1 MKINLPVTNVER
13 PFSDG
18 EVIVS
23 KTDAKGIITYA
34 NATFIEIS
42 GFTEQELIGTNHNI
56 VRHPDMPPAAFEDL
70 WDTIKAGKPW
80 SGIVKNRCKN
90 GDYYWVHAHV
100 AATYEDGRLTGYVS
114 VRSKPSRAQVE
125 AAAELYRQINDKTAQ
140 CDVIGGYVYGRG
152 WMPRMQ
158 RFFGNMHLR
167 HKLMMLIALP
177 LAALLYFAISGA
189 VEKFGTAYLLGKVG
203 TVMEFSVQGGDLA
216 HELQKERGMSAGY
229 IASKGAKFGPE
240 LQAQRQKTD
249 KAADVIKRAFK
260 TFDKADYPESVVM
273 HIDGSMTDLARLS
286 EFRARVDSL
295 PETAEETIANYSMLI
310 MHYLDIS
317 QQISAM
323 GVLDGEIVRVAA
335 TYGSML
341 EFKERDGRERAILNT
356 VFSRDRFTPA
366 LLRRFVANAG
376 EEEVYSENVNIYGS
390 PAVKTLLAEKMK
402 EPAAVEAKRI
412 IDYAEGNFEKPHL
425 GVDPVH
431 WFNVAT
437 ARINLEHD
445 VELAIARELGEVNQ
459 ALKHKAQVA
468 AVTFVLATL
477 IPIVIVAVYG
487 YFTIR
492 KLTQTVQSIV
502 GQFRRIADGH
512 FGNAIDTRYNDE
524 LGEILQALQSMQTKL
539 GFDVNETKRIAD
551 EGLRIKNALD
561 NTTTNTMIADAKGRI
576 IYLNKAVIDMF
587 KAAGDGIRAV
597 FPAFDPNKLLGMN
610 IDAFH
615 KNPAHQQQLLASFT
629 TTHRAT
635 IKIGNRSFSLAA
647 TPVISA
653 KGERLGAAVE
663 WIDITAEL
671 KVQNEINTL
680 VNAAAAGD
688 LTQRVALE
696 DKHGF
701 MKKLGEGMNE
711 LLEVLAAAM
720 DDVTA
725 SLDAMAKG
733 DLTVTITK
741 DYQGTFGKLKDD
753 INTTV
758 SKLTE
763 VVTNIKESA
772 DMIRTASSE
781 ISMGNTNLSQR
792 TQEQAS
798 ALEETAS
805 SMEQMTSTV
814 KQNADNARQANQL
827 VAGTREQAQSSGEIV
842 THAVG
847 AMDAI
852 TTSSKKIAD
861 IIGVIDEIAFQ
872 TNLLALNAAVEAA
885 RAGEQGRGFAV
896 VATEVRNLA
905 QRSATA
911 AKEIKGLINESVEN
925 VGNGTKHVDAS
936 GEVLAEISG
945 SVKKISD
952 IVAEIA
958 AASQE
963 QATGIEQVNKAVMQ
977 MDEMTQQNAAL
988 VEEAAAASKS
998 MEEQAVQLA
1007 EQISFFRLSDRDGGE
1022 SEPGKGGNVS
1032 DISRAR
1038 KAMS

>member
-1 MKINLPVTNVER
+1 MKINLPVTNIER
-13 PFSDG
+13 PFPDG

-34 NATFIEIS
+34 NSTFIEIS
-42 GFTEQELIGTNHNI
+42 GYSEKELIGTNHNI
-56 VRHPDMPPAAFEDL
+56 VRHPDMPAAGFEDL
-70 WDTIKAGKPW
+70 WNTIKAGKPW

-114 VRSKPSRAQVE
+114 MRNKPARAQVE
-125 AAAELYRQINDKTAQ
+125 ATAELYRQINDKTAQ
-140 CDVIGGYVYGRG
+140 CDVIGGYVYGHG
-152 WMPRMQ
+152 WKPRIQ

-177 LAALLYFAISGA
+177 LAVLLYFAISGA
-189 VEKFGTAYLLGKVG
+189 VEKFGAAYLLGKVG
-203 TVMEFSVQGGDLA
+203 TVMEFSMHGGNLA
-216 HELQKERGMSAGY
+216 HELQKERGMSAGF
-229 IASKGAKFGPE
+229 IVSKGAKFSSE
-240 LQAQRQKTD
+240 LQAQRQETD
-249 KAADVIKRAFK
+249 KAADVIKRTFK
-260 TFDKADYPESVVM
+260 TLDKADYPESLVM
-273 HIDGSMTDLARLS
+273 HIDGSTTDLARLP

-295 PETAEETIANYSMLI
+295 PATADETITNYSTLI
-310 MHYLDIS
+310 TRYLAIP

-323 GVLDGEIVRVAA
+323 GVRDGEIVRIAA
-335 TYGSML
+335 AYGNML
-341 EFKERDGRERAILNT
+341 EFKERDGRKRAILNA
-356 VFSRDRFTPA
+356 VFSKDRFTPQ
-366 LLRRFVANAG
+366 LLRRFLANAA
-376 EEEVYSENVNIYGS
+376 EEEVYAGNVAVYGS
-390 PAVKTLLAEKMK
+390 PAAKALLAEKMK
-402 EPAAVEAKRI
+402 EPAAVETLKLAH
-412 IDYAEGNFEKPHL
+412 YAEENLDATRL
-425 GVDPVH
+425 GVDPAR
-431 WFNVAT
+431 WFKLAT

-445 VELAIARELGEVNQ
+445 VELAIAKELNEVNQ
-459 ALKHKAQVA
+459 ALKSKAQIA
-468 AVTFVLATL
+468 AVIFVLATL
-477 IPIVIVAVYG
+477 IPIVVVAVYG

-492 KLTQTVQSIV
+492 KLTQTVRSIV
-502 GQFRRIADGH
+502 GHFRRIAEGH

-576 IYLNKAVIDMF
+576 IYLNKAVVDMF
-587 KAAGDGIRAV
+587 KAAVEDIRTV
-597 FPAFDPNKLLGMN
+597 FPAFDPDMLIGTN
-610 IDAFH
+610 IDIFH
-615 KNPAHQQQLLASFT
+615 KNPAHQQQMLSSLTA
-629 TTHRAT
+629 THRAT

-671 KVQNEINTL
+671 KVQNEISAL

-688 LTQRVALE
+688 LTQRVSLD

-720 DDVTA
+720 DDVA
-725 SLDAMAKG
+725 VSLDAMAKG
-733 DLTVTITK
+733 DLTVSITK

-758 SKLTE
+758 FKLTE
-763 VVTNIKESA
+763 VLGSIKESA
-772 DMIRTASSE
+772 GLIKTASAE

-805 SMEQMTSTV
+805 SMEEMTSTV
-814 KQNADNARQANQL
+814 KQNADNAKQANQMVTGARDL
-827 VAGTREQAQSSGEIV
+827 AQSSGEIV
-842 THAVG
+842 TNAVG

-896 VATEVRNLA
+896 VAAEVRNLA

-911 AKEIKGLINESVEN
+911 AKEIKGLITNSVEN
-925 VGNGTKHVDAS
+925 VENGTKQVDAS
-936 GEVLAEISG
+936 GEVMAEISG
-945 SVKKISD
+945 SVKKIAD
-952 IVAEIA
+952 IIAEIA
-958 AASQE
+958 AASSE

-988 VEEAAAASKS
+988 VEQAAAASKS

-1007 EQISFFRLSDRDGGE
+1007 EQISFFSLSDGGDGE
-1022 SEPGKGGNVS
+1022 NKPGHVS

-1038 KAMS
+1038 KAM

>member
-13 PFSDG
+13 PYPDG

-23 KTDAKGIITYA
+23 MTDAKGIITYA
-34 NATFIEIS
+34 NSTFVEMS
-42 GFTEQELIGTNHNI
+42 GYSEKELIGTNHNI

-70 WDTIKAGKPW
+70 WNTIKAGKPW
-80 SGIVKNRCKN
+80 SGVVKNRCKN
-90 GDYYWVHAHV
+90 GDHYWVHAHV
-100 AATYEDGRLTGYVS
+100 AAIYQEGHLTGYVS
-114 VRSKPSRAQVE
+114 MRNKPTRGQVE
-125 AAAELYRQINDKTAQ
+125 GAEELYRAINEKSIR
-140 CDVIGGYVYGRG
+140 CDVIGGHVYCHG
-152 WMPRMQ
+152 WRHRLR
-158 RFFGNMHLR
+158 RFMGNMKLS
-167 HKLMMLIALP
+167 HKLMTLIALP
-177 LAALLYFAISGA
+177 LVFLLYFAVTGA
-189 VEKFGTAYLLGKVG
+189 VEKYRMAYLQGKLESV
-203 TVMEFSVQGGDLA
+203 VAFSMQGGQLA
-216 HELQKERGMSAGY
+216 HELQMERGLSVGY
-229 IASKGAKFGPE
+229 IASRGAKFSPE
-240 LQAQRQKTD
+240 LQAQRLKTD
-249 KAADVIKRAFK
+249 KETEVTTRLFK
-260 TFDKADYPESVVM
+260 AVDRSESTELLDEHIDKAMAHLV
-273 HIDGSMTDLARLS
+273 GLS
-286 EFRARVDSL
+286 EFRAKVDSL
-295 PETAEETIANYSMLI
+295 PATTEETLESYSILI
-310 MHYLDIS
+310 MAYLDIP

-323 GVLDGEIVRVAA
+323 GINAGEIVRAA
-335 TYGSML
+335 AAYGNML
-341 EFKERDGRERAILNT
+341 EFKEREGRERAILNA
-356 VFSRDRFTPA
+356 VFSRDQFTPV
-366 LLRRFVANAG
+366 LLRRFLGNLA
-376 EEEVYSENVNIYGS
+376 EENVYEENVGVYAS
-390 PAVKTLLAEKMK
+390 PAVKALLEAKMK
-402 EPAAVEAKRI
+402 EPDAVEAKRLI
-412 IDYAEGNFEKPHL
+412 AYAQENYEKSRL
-425 GVDPVH
+425 GVDPKH
-431 WFNVAT
+431 WFKAIT
-437 ARINLEHD
+437 GRINLLHD
-445 VELAIARELGEVNQ
+445 VELAVANELGETNRT
-459 ALKHKAQVA
+459 LKRNAQIA
-468 AVTFVLATL
+468 AITFVLATL

-492 KLTQTVQSIV
+492 KLTQTVQTII
-502 GQFRRIADGH
+502 GHFRRIAEGH
-512 FGNAIDTRYNDE
+512 FGNNIETRHNDE
-524 LGEILQALQSMQTKL
+524 LGTILQALQSMQVKL

-561 NTTTNTMIADAKGRI
+561 NTTTNTMIADAKGRV

-587 KAAGDGIRAV
+587 KSAGDEIRAV
-597 FPAFDPNKLLGMN
+597 FPSFDPDKLLGMN

-615 KNPAHQQQLLASFT
+615 KNPVHQRQLLSSLT

-647 TPVISA
+647 TPVFNT

-663 WIDITAEL
+663 WIDITDEL
-671 KVQNEINTL
+671 KVQNEISTL

-688 LTQRVALE
+688 LTQRVSLD
-696 DKHGF
+696 DKQGF

-720 DDVTA
+720 DDIAA

-733 DLTVTITK
+733 DLTVSITK

-763 VVTNIKESA
+763 VVSNIKESS
-772 DMIRTASSE
+772 DLIKTASME

-805 SMEQMTSTV
+805 SMEQMTGTV

-827 VAGTREQAQSSGEIV
+827 VAGAREQAQSSGEIV
-842 THAVG
+842 TNAVG

-852 TTSSKKIAD
+852 STSSKKIAD

-896 VATEVRNLA
+896 VAAEVRNLA

-911 AKEIKGLINESVEN
+911 AKEIKGLINDSVESVEN
-925 VGNGTKHVDAS
+925 GTKQVDAS

-952 IVAEIA
+952 IVGEIA

-963 QATGIEQVNKAVMQ
+963 QAIGIEQVNKAVMQ
-977 MDEMTQQNAAL
+977 MGEMTQQNAAL
-988 VEEAAAASKS
+988 VEQAAAASKS

-1007 EQISFFRLSDRDGGE
+1007 EQISFFSLSDNGGGE
-1022 SEPGKGGNVS
+1022 SEPGTGSNVS
-1032 DISRAR
+1032 DISKAR